1 MLDEILR
8 SRKVELA
15 ETRLRIPL
23 QDLMDQLPEEPPAS
37 FCGAITQPGIRII
50 AEIKY
55 RSPSHG
61 PFRCQQPPEEVGL
74 AYQQNGAAAISVL
87 TEKRYFDGDLKFLDL
102 LHQKSSDL
110 PLLRK
115 DFIFDPYQVI
125 EARVHGASAYLL
137 IVACLSQSELQQL
150 LQEGRECTLE
160 ALVEVHNPFE
170 LEAAVESGAHIIGV
184 NNRNL
189 KTFEVDLDTSFDI
202 AKRLEGE
209 QNFTLVSES
218 GIREVEQIHDL
229 QGAGFSAFLIGSSLM
244 DTSDPGAALRALNGL
259 PEPDPERV

>member
-1 MLDEILR
+1 MLDEIVR
-8 SRKVELA
+8 GRKAELA

-23 QDLMDQLPEEPPAS
+23 QDLMDQLPEEPPTS
-37 FCGAITQPGIRII
+37 FSGSITQPGIRII

-61 PFRCQQPPEEVGL
+61 PFRCQRPPAEVGL
-74 AYQQNGAAAISVL
+74 TYQQNGAAAISVL
-87 TEKRYFDGDLKFLDL
+87 TEKSYFDGDLKFLDL
-102 LHQKSSDL
+102 LHQESNDL

-137 IVACLSQSELQQL
+137 IVACLSQSELRQL
-150 LQEGRECTLE
+150 LIEGGEYALE
-160 ALVEVHNPFE
+160 ALVEVHDPFE
-170 LEAAVESGAHIIGV
+170 LEVAVESGARIIGV

-202 AKRLEGE
+202 ARRLEEE
-209 QNFTLVSES
+209 QDFTLVSES
-218 GIREVEQIHDL
+218 GIREVEQIRDL
-229 QGAGFSAFLIGSSLM
+229 QDAGFSAFLVGSSLM
-244 DTSDPGAALRALNGL
+244 DTADPGAALRALNGL

>member
-8 SRKVELA
+8 SRKAELA
-15 ETRLRIPL
+15 DTRLKIPL
-23 QDLMDQLPEEPPAS
+23 QDLVDQLPEEPPAS

-61 PFRCQQPPEEVGL
+61 PFRCQRPPEEVGL

-137 IVACLSQSELQQL
+137 IVACLSQSAS
-150 LQEGRECTLE
+150 T
-160 ALVEVHNPFE
+160 P
-170 LEAAVESGAHIIGV
+170 AV
-184 NNRNL
+184 
-189 KTFEVDLDTSFDI
+189 
-202 AKRLEGE
+202 
-209 QNFTLVSES
+209 
-218 GIREVEQIHDL
+218 
-229 QGAGFSAFLIGSSLM
+229 GSSRMRIL
-244 DTSDPGAALRALNGL
+244 GLWIRALAMSRRL
-259 PEPDPERV
+259 FMPPDNCRTWVFRFSTRLN

>member
-1 MLDEILR
+1 MLDEILH
-8 SRKVELA
+8 SKKAELA

-23 QDLMDQLPEEPPAS
+23 HDLMDQLPEEPPAS
-37 FCGAITQPGIRII
+37 FRAAITQPSIRII

-61 PFRCQQPPEEVGL
+61 PFRCQRPPEEVGL
-74 AYQQNGAAAISVL
+74 AYQQNGAAALSVL
-87 TEKRYFDGDLKFLDL
+87 TEKSYFDGDLKFLDL

-137 IVACLSQSELQQL
+137 IVACLSRSELQQL
-150 LQEGRECTLE
+150 LQEGRECSLE
-160 ALVEVHNPFE
+160 ALVEVHDPFE
-170 LEAAVESGAHIIGV
+170 LDAAIESGARIIGV

-189 KTFEVDLDTSFDI
+189 RTFKVDLDTSFDI
-202 AKRLEGE
+202 ARRLEGE
-209 QNFTLVSES
+209 QGFTLVSES
-218 GIREVEQIHDL
+218 GIREVEQIRDL
-229 QGAGFSAFLIGSSLM
+229 QDAGFSAFLVGSSLM
-244 DTSDPGAALRALNGL
+244 DTSDPGAALRALNGA
-259 PEPDPERV
+259 PEPESIS

>member
-8 SRKVELA
+8 SRKAELA
-15 ETRLRIPL
+15 ETRLQIPL

-37 FCGAITQPGIRII
+37 FFEAITQPGIRII

-61 PFRCQQPPEEVGL
+61 PFHCQSPPLEIGL

-87 TEKRYFDGDLKFLDL
+87 TEKRYFDGDLNSLDL
-102 LHQKSSDL
+102 IHQQSSDI

-137 IVACLSQSELQQL
+137 IVACLSRSELHQL
-150 LQEGRECTLE
+150 LREGREYALE
-160 ALVEVHNPFE
+160 ALVEVHDPFE
-170 LEAAVESGAHIIGV
+170 LEVAVESGARIIGV

-202 AKRLEGE
+202 ARRLEGE
-209 QNFTLVSES
+209 EDFILVSES
-218 GIREVEQIHDL
+218 GIREPGQIRDL
-229 QGAGFSAFLIGSSLM
+229 QDAGFSAFLIGSSLM
-244 DTSDPGAALRALNGL
+244 DSSDPGAALRALNGL
-259 PEPDPERV
+259 PEPDPERD